1 MLEYDIALSFSLF
14 FSEICKKN
22 PLGKNGSIHYCCI
35 SIIMYSKILL
45 AVALAMGATAS
56 AQTALSLDQCIGIA
70 LSESPVVQVAD
81 MEITRMDYSRG
92 ETLSQ
97 LFPQVNFGANYS
109 RMLAKQV
116 MYMNM
121 DGFGSAGSDPDTDDA
136 SGETSKARKG
146 AGNENGIKMGLD
158 NSYQIG
164 FSASVPLIAPQL
176 WKSLKL
182 SDTQILQ
189 SVEQARASRL
199 DLVNQVKDAYYALML
214 ANDSRAVVQ
223 ESYDM
228 ASHTHDIYTKQ
239 FAAGAASDYDV
250 LRTSVAMKNIEPEL
264 LQADIAIKQ
273 ARLQLL
279 VLMGV
284 EPDFPLEISGRL
296 SDYKDTMFE
305 ETMLLDSDFSQNSS
319 LVQNCIQTR
328 MLRDALDVQRM
339 AWLPTLSASINY
351 YWNSNSNGSPFK
363 NFRWSNS
370 STFGLSLSMPLL
382 TGGARLSRQR
392 QAKVQLIESE
402 LQRENLEHSVG
413 MQVDLAID
421 NIRRNVRQISSSAES
436 VAEAE
441 RAHDIMER
449 SFAIGAASYLDL
461 RDSELAL
468 TRSRLAYYQSIYNY
482 LVANS
487 QLELLRGTAPIDQYK
502 SIR

>member
-1 MLEYDIALSFSLF
+1 MTLE
-14 FSEICKKN
+14 
-22 PLGKNGSIHYCCI
+22 
-35 SIIMYSKILL
+35 
-45 AVALAMGATAS
+45 
-56 AQTALSLDQCIGIA
+56 QCIAVA
-70 LSESPVVQVAD
+70 LSESPTVQVAD
-81 MEITRMDYSRG
+81 MEITRVDYSRG

-97 LFPQVNFGANYS
+97 LLPQVNFGANYS

-121 DGFGSAGSDPDTDDA
+121 DGFPGAGGASSG
-136 SGETSKARKG
+136 SGEESGEENAASRASSGKG
-146 AGNENGIKMGLD
+146 GNTTGIKMGLD

-164 FSASVPLIAPQL
+164 FSAAVPLIAPQL

-214 ANDSRAVVQ
+214 ATDSRDVVQ
-223 ESYDM
+223 QSYDM
-228 ASHTHDIYTKQ
+228 AALNHDIYKKQ
-239 FAAGAASDYDV
+239 FEAGAASDYDV

-264 LQADIAIKQ
+264 MQADIAIKQ

-284 EPDFPLEISGRL
+284 DASFPLEITGRL
-296 SDYKDTMFE
+296 ADYENTMNE
-305 ETMLLDSDFSQNSS
+305 RLLAIDDDYSQNTS
-319 LVQNCIQTR
+319 LVQNQLQTR
-328 MLRDALDVQRM
+328 MLHDALDVQRM
-339 AWLPTLSASINY
+339 AWFPTLSASINY

-370 STFGLSLSMPLL
+370 STFGLSLSMPIF
-382 TGGARLSRQR
+382 TGGARYSRQR
-392 QAKVQLIESE
+392 QAKIQLLESE
-402 LQRENLEHSVG
+402 LQRDNIEHTVS
-413 MQVDLAID
+413 MQVALAID
-421 NIRRNVRQISSSAES
+421 NIKQNAEQIASTQES
-436 VAEAE
+436 VSQAT

-468 TRSRLAYYQSIYNY
+468 TRSRLAHYQSIYNF
-482 LVANS
+482 LVADS
-487 QLELLRGTAPIDQYK
+487 QLELLRGTAPLDSYK
-502 SIR
+502 IQR

>member
-1 MLEYDIALSFSLF
+1 MFRKFLF
-14 FSEICKKN
+14 AVC
-22 PLGKNGSIHYCCI
+22 LGA
-35 SIIMYSKILL
+35 
-45 AVALAMGATAS
+45 AVAAP
-56 AQTALSLDQCIGIA
+56 AQTPLTLDQCIAVA
-70 LSESPVVQVAD
+70 LSDNPTVQVAD
-81 MEITRMDYSRG
+81 MEIRRVDYSRG

-97 LFPQVNFGANYS
+97 LLPQVNFGANYS

-121 DGFGSAGSDPDTDDA
+121 DGFGGKMPGAGAGSDDAETDA
-136 SGETSKARKG
+136 EESKKSAPS
-146 AGNENGIKMGLD
+146 GIKMGLD
-158 NSYQIG
+158 KSYQIG

-182 SDTQILQ
+182 SDSQILQ

-214 ANDSRAVVQ
+214 AKDSRDVVQ

-228 ASHTHDIYTKQ
+228 AALTHEIYKKQ
-239 FAAGAASDYDV
+239 YEAGAASDYDV

-279 VLMGV
+279 VLMGA
-284 EPDFPLEISGRL
+284 EADFPLEISGKL
-296 SDYKDTMFE
+296 SDYESTMFDE
-305 ETMLLDSDFSQNSS
+305 AMLLDSDYSQNTS
-319 LVQNCIQTR
+319 LVQNSLQTR

-370 STFGLSLSMPLL
+370 STFGLSLSMPIF
-382 TGGARLSRQR
+382 TGGARYNRQR
-392 QAKVQLIESE
+392 QAKVQLLENE
-402 LQRENLEHSVG
+402 LQRENIERTVG

-421 NIRRNVRQISSSAES
+421 NVRRNVRQISSSSES
-436 VAEAE
+436 VDQAK
-441 RAHDIMER
+441 RAHDIMEQ

-487 QLELLRGTAPIDQYK
+487 QLELLRGTAPLATYQNLITK
-502 SIR
+502 

>member
-1 MLEYDIALSFSLF
+1 MFRKTLFAL
-14 FSEICKKN
+14 C
-22 PLGKNGSIHYCCI
+22 LGA
-35 SIIMYSKILL
+35 
-45 AVALAMGATAS
+45 AVAAS
-56 AQTALSLDQCIGIA
+56 ARTPLTLDQCIAVA
-70 LSESPVVQVAD
+70 LSDNPTVQVAD
-81 MEITRMDYSRG
+81 MEIRRVDYSRG

-97 LFPQVNFGANYS
+97 LLPQVNFGANYS

-121 DGFGSAGSDPDTDDA
+121 DGFGAGTPGTGDDGSDDDA
-136 SGETSKARKG
+136 ESKSSTPS
-146 AGNENGIKMGLD
+146 GIKMGLD

-182 SDTQILQ
+182 SDSQILQ

-214 ANDSRAVVQ
+214 AKDSRDVVQ

-228 ASHTHDIYTKQ
+228 AALTHEVYKKQ
-239 FAAGAASDYDV
+239 HAAGAASDYDV

-279 VLMGV
+279 VLMGA
-284 EPDFPLEISGRL
+284 EADFPLEISGKL
-296 SDYKDTMFE
+296 SDYETTMFDE
-305 ETMLLDSDFSQNSS
+305 AMLLDDDYSQNTS
-319 LVQNCIQTR
+319 LVQNSLQTR

-370 STFGLSLSMPLL
+370 STFGLSLSMPIF
-382 TGGARLSRQR
+382 TGGARYNRQR
-392 QAKVQLIESE
+392 QAKVQLLENE
-402 LQRENLEHSVG
+402 LQREHIERTIG

-421 NIRRNVRQISSSAES
+421 NVRRNVRQISSSSES
-436 VAEAE
+436 VAEAT
-441 RAHDIMER
+441 RAHDIMEQ

-487 QLELLRGTAPIDQYK
+487 QLELLRGTAPLATYQNLIKQ
-502 SIR
+502 

>member
-1 MLEYDIALSFSLF
+1 MAAFHYTLSLFINMFRKIFLAAALSLAFSA
-14 FSEICKKN
+14 
-22 PLGKNGSIHYCCI
+22 G
-35 SIIMYSKILL
+35 
-45 AVALAMGATAS
+45 
-56 AQTALSLDQCIGIA
+56 AQTALTLDQCIAIA
-70 LSESPVVQVAD
+70 LSENPTIQVAD
-81 MEITRMDYSRG
+81 MEIKRVDYSRG

-97 LFPQVNFGANYS
+97 LLPQVNLGANYS

-121 DGFGSAGSDPDTDDA
+121 DGFGGGAGGSDDEN
-136 SGETSKARKG
+136 SNSETQTRKG

-164 FSASVPLIAPQL
+164 FSAAVPLIAPQL
-176 WKSLKL
+176 WKSMKL
-182 SDTQILQ
+182 SDSQILQ

-199 DLVNQVKDAYYALML
+199 DLVNQVKDAYYTLML
-214 ANDSRAVVQ
+214 ATDSRAVVQ

-228 ASHTHDIYTKQ
+228 AALTHETYRKQ
-239 FAAGAASDYDV
+239 FEAGAASDYDV

-264 LQADIAIKQ
+264 MQADIAIKQ

-279 VLMGV
+279 VLMGLDASTPIEV
-284 EPDFPLEISGRL
+284 SGRL
-296 SDYKDTMFE
+296 SDYEKNMFDE
-305 ETMLLDSDFSQNSS
+305 AMLLERDYSQNST
-319 LVQNCIQTR
+319 LVQNTLQTR

-339 AWLPTLSASINY
+339 AWFPTISASINY

-370 STFGLSLSMPLL
+370 STFGLSLSMPIF

-392 QAKVQLIESE
+392 QAKVQLLESE
-402 LQRENLEHSVG
+402 LQRENIERSVS
-413 MQVDLAID
+413 MQLDLAID
-421 NIRRNVRQISSSAES
+421 NIRQNVRQITSTSES

-487 QLELLRGTAPIDQYK
+487 QLELLRGTAPLESYTLTENK
-502 SIR
+502 

>member
-1 MLEYDIALSFSLF
+1 MFRTILSAAAMLVAAAANAQS
-14 FSEICKKN
+14 
-22 PLGKNGSIHYCCI
+22 PL
-35 SIIMYSKILL
+35 
-45 AVALAMGATAS
+45 T
-56 AQTALSLDQCIGIA
+56 LDQCIAIA

-81 MEITRMDYSRG
+81 MEIKRVDYSRT

-116 MYMNM
+116 MYMSM
-121 DGFGSAGSDPDTDDA
+121 DGGFGQQGSAGGDSSEEAA
-136 SGETSKARKG
+136 SASSRKSGSET
-146 AGNENGIKMGLD
+146 GIKMGLD

-182 SDTQILQ
+182 SDSQILQ

-199 DLVNQVKDAYYALML
+199 DLVNQIKDAYYALML
-214 ANDSRAVVQ
+214 ATDSRAVVQ

-228 ASHTHDIYTKQ
+228 AAFTHEMYTKQ
-239 FAAGAASDYDV
+239 FEAGAASDYDV

-264 LQADIAIKQ
+264 MQADIAIRQ

-284 EPDFPLEISGRL
+284 DADFPLEIAGRL
-296 SDYKDTMFE
+296 SDYESTMFD
-305 ETMLLDSDFSQNSS
+305 ETMAIESDFSQNSS
-319 LVQNCIQTR
+319 LVQNTLQTR

-339 AWLPTLSASINY
+339 AWYPTLSASINY

-370 STFGLSLSMPLL
+370 SSFGLSLSMPLL
-382 TGGARLSRQR
+382 TGGARYSRIR
-392 QAKVQLIESE
+392 QARVQLIEAE
-402 LQRENLEHSVG
+402 LQRENIERNVG
-413 MQVDLAID
+413 MQVQLAID
-421 NIRRNVRQISSSAES
+421 NVRMNVRQISSSSES
-436 VAEAE
+436 VAQAE

-482 LVANS
+482 LVAGS
-487 QLELLRGTAPIDQYK
+487 QLELLRGTAPLAQYE
-502 SIR
+502 SIVK

>member
-1 MLEYDIALSFSLF
+1 MFRKFLF
-14 FSEICKKN
+14 AVC
-22 PLGKNGSIHYCCI
+22 LGA
-35 SIIMYSKILL
+35 
-45 AVALAMGATAS
+45 AVAAPARTPLT
-56 AQTALSLDQCIGIA
+56 LDQCIAVA
-70 LSESPVVQVAD
+70 LSDNPTVQVAD
-81 MEITRMDYSRG
+81 MEIRRVDYSRG

-97 LFPQVNFGANYS
+97 LLPQVNFGANYS

-121 DGFGSAGSDPDTDDA
+121 DGFGGKMPGAGDGSDDTGTDA
-136 SGETSKARKG
+136 GESKKSAPS
-146 AGNENGIKMGLD
+146 GIKMGLD

-182 SDTQILQ
+182 SDSQILQ

-214 ANDSRAVVQ
+214 AKDSRDVVQ

-228 ASHTHDIYTKQ
+228 AALTHEIYKKQ
-239 FAAGAASDYDV
+239 YEAGAASDYDV

-279 VLMGV
+279 VLMGA
-284 EPDFPLEISGRL
+284 EADFPLEISGKL
-296 SDYKDTMFE
+296 SDYESTMFDE
-305 ETMLLDSDFSQNSS
+305 AMLLDSDYSQNTS
-319 LVQNCIQTR
+319 LVQNSLQTR

-370 STFGLSLSMPLL
+370 STFGLSLSMPIF
-382 TGGARLSRQR
+382 TGGARYNRQR
-392 QAKVQLIESE
+392 QAKVQLLENE
-402 LQRENLEHSVG
+402 LQRENIERTVG

-421 NIRRNVRQISSSAES
+421 NVRRNVRQISSSSES
-436 VAEAE
+436 VDQAK
-441 RAHDIMER
+441 RAHDIMEQ

-487 QLELLRGTAPIDQYK
+487 QLELLRGTAPLATYQNLITK
-502 SIR
+502 

>member
-1 MLEYDIALSFSLF
+1 MFRRLLFATAVGLSLTAQAQTAMSLEQCIAIALSD
-14 FSEICKKN
+14 N
-22 PLGKNGSIHYCCI
+22 P
-35 SIIMYSKILL
+35 
-45 AVALAMGATAS
+45 T
-56 AQTALSLDQCIGIA
+56 
-70 LSESPVVQVAD
+70 VQVGD
-81 MEITRMDYSRG
+81 LEVKRVDYSRD

-116 MYMNM
+116 MYMSM
-121 DGFGSAGSDPDTDDA
+121 DGFGGASKPGDSDADTSEDAEGSSRA
-136 SGETSKARKG
+136 SGG
-146 AGNENGIKMGLD
+146 ASGIKMGLD

-164 FSASVPLIAPQL
+164 FSASMPLIAPQL

-214 ANDSRAVVQ
+214 ATDSRAVVQ

-228 ASHTHDIYTKQ
+228 AALTHDIYKKQ
-239 FAAGAASDYDV
+239 FEAGAASDYDV

-279 VLMGV
+279 VLMGL
-284 EPDFPLEISGRL
+284 DTTCPLDISGRL
-296 SDYKDTMFE
+296 TDYEDTMYE
-305 ETMLLDSDFSQNSS
+305 RVLMLDNDYSQNTS
-319 LVQNCIQTR
+319 LVQNALQTR
-328 MLRDALDVQRM
+328 MLRNALDVQRM
-339 AWLPTLSASINY
+339 AWMPTLSATINY

-382 TGGARLSRQR
+382 TGGSRLSRQR
-392 QAKVQLIESE
+392 QAKVQLIEAE
-402 LQRENLEHSVG
+402 LQRDNIERSVA

-421 NIRRNVRQISSSAES
+421 NIKRNVQQIASSSES
-436 VAEAE
+436 VAEAT

-482 LVANS
+482 LVADS
-487 QLELLRGTAPIDQYK
+487 QLELLRGTAPVTPEAYNEN
-502 SIR
+502 R

>member
-1 MLEYDIALSFSLF
+1 MFRKIFFAVVLGTAVPAIAGT
-14 FSEICKKN
+14 
-22 PLGKNGSIHYCCI
+22 P
-35 SIIMYSKILL
+35 
-45 AVALAMGATAS
+45 
-56 AQTALSLDQCIGIA
+56 LSLDQCIAVA
-70 LSESPVVQVAD
+70 LSDNPSVRIAD
-81 MEITRMDYSRG
+81 MEIKRVDYSRG

-97 LFPQVNFGANYS
+97 LLPQVNFGANYS

-116 MYMNM
+116 MYMSM
-121 DGFGSAGSDPDTDDA
+121 DGFGAAGDNDA
-136 SGETSKARKG
+136 AGDEDAPRSRKSG
-146 AGNENGIKMGLD
+146 GNENGIKMGLD

-164 FSASVPLIAPQL
+164 FSAAVPLIAPQL

-182 SDTQILQ
+182 SNSQILQ

-214 ANDSRAVVQ
+214 ALDSRAVVQ

-228 ASHTHDIYTKQ
+228 AALTHETYRKQ
-239 FAAGAASDYDV
+239 FEAGAASDYDV

-264 LQADIAIKQ
+264 MQADIAIKQ

-279 VLMGV
+279 VLMGADA
-284 EPDFPLEISGRL
+284 DFPLEISGRL
-296 SDYKDTMFE
+296 ADYENTMFE
-305 ETMLLDSDFSQNSS
+305 DAMTLNRDYSQNTS
-319 LVQNCIQTR
+319 LVQNTLQTR

-370 STFGLSLSMPLL
+370 STFGLSLSLPLF
-382 TGGARLSRQR
+382 TGGSRLSRQR
-392 QAKVQLIESE
+392 QAQTQLTEAE
-402 LQRENLEHSVG
+402 LQREDIERSVA
-413 MQVDLAID
+413 MQVELAVD
-421 NIRRNVRQISSSAES
+421 NIRQNVRQISSCSES
-436 VAEAE
+436 VAEAS

-482 LVANS
+482 LVAGS
-487 QLELLRGTAPIDQYK
+487 QLELLRGSAPLDRYK
-502 SIR
+502 AMSENL

>member
-1 MLEYDIALSFSLF
+1 MFQ
-14 FSEICKKN
+14 KV
-22 PLGKNGSIHYCCI
+22 
-35 SIIMYSKILL
+35 LL
-45 AVALAMGATAS
+45 AASLILAASAS
-56 AQTALSLDQCIGIA
+56 AQSALTLDQCVAIA
-70 LSESPVVQVAD
+70 LSENPVVQVAD
-81 MEITRMDYSRG
+81 MEIRRTDYSRG

-97 LFPQVNFGANYS
+97 LLPQVNFGANYS

-116 MYMNM
+116 MYMSM
-121 DGFGSAGSDPDTDDA
+121 DGFGGGAPGQGGDAEGDDA
-136 SGETSKARKG
+136 ATQSRKG
-146 AGNENGIKMGLD
+146 GGNETGIKMGLD

-164 FSASVPLIAPQL
+164 FSAAVPLIAPQL

-182 SDTQILQ
+182 SNTQILQ

-214 ANDSRAVVQ
+214 ATDSRAVVQ

-228 ASHTHDIYTKQ
+228 AAFTHELYKKQ
-239 FAAGAASDYDV
+239 FEAGAASDYDV

-284 EPDFPLEISGRL
+284 DADFPLQIADKL
-296 SDYKDTMFE
+296 SDYQDSMFE
-305 ETMLLDSDFSQNSS
+305 ESMTIDGDYSLNSS
-319 LVQNCIQTR
+319 LVQNSLQTR
-328 MLRDALDVQRM
+328 MLRDALGVQKM

-370 STFGLSLSMPLL
+370 SSFGLSLSLPIF
-382 TGGARLSRQR
+382 TGGARYSRQR
-392 QAKVQLIESE
+392 QAQVQLTEAE
-402 LQRENLEHSVG
+402 LQRENIERSVA

-421 NIRRNVRQISSSAES
+421 NIRQNVRQIASNTES
-436 VAEAE
+436 VAQAE

-468 TRSRLAYYQSIYNY
+468 TRSRLARYQSIYNY
-482 LVANS
+482 LVARS
-487 QLELLRGTAPIDQYK
+487 QLELLRGTAPLSAYQNLVK
-502 SIR
+502 